1 VDEVDG
7 VLAATIAGSLPKP
20 AWLAAPETLWA
31 PWRLPPETL
40 LEGQRDAVLL
50 ALRDQEQAG
59 IDVVTDGEQ
68 TRRHFV
74 HGFAERLEGIDP
86 ARRARIGI
94 RGDRYVAD
102 VPTVVGPVR
111 RPLPVHAAEAAFVR
125 AGTARR
131 LKWTLPGPMT
141 VVDTVADVH
150 YGDRARLAL
159 DVATALNAEA
169 RELAALGV
177 DAIQFD
183 EPAFNVDAYLRDI
196 EAWGIPALE
205 RAIEGVP
212 CDTAVHICYGYGI
225 KANVDWKAALGGEWR
240 QYERTFPLLARSRIG
255 QVSVECAASRVPLE
269 LLRLLEGKDVLAGV
283 VDVASHRVETAEEV
297 ADTIRRVLEHVPA
310 SRLLACTNCGMAPLP
325 RDVARG
331 KLRALGR
338 GAALVRAELG
348 AATDVRAGA

>member
-1 VDEVDG
+1 MLE
-7 VLAATIAGSLPKP
+7 ATIAGSLPKP

-50 ALRDQEQAG
+50 ALREQEQAG

-86 ARRARIGI
+86 GRRARMGI
-94 RGDRYVAD
+94 RGNRYVAE

-111 RPLPVHAAEAAFVR
+111 RPAAVHAAEATFAR
-125 AGTARR
+125 AATSRR

-141 VVDTVADVH
+141 LVDTVADAH
-150 YGDRARLAL
+150 YGDRAQLAL
-159 DVATALNAEA
+159 DVADALNAEA
-169 RELAALGV
+169 RDLAALGI

-183 EPAFNVDAYLRDI
+183 EPAFNVDAYAGEI
-196 EAWGIPALE
+196 EDWGIAALE
-205 RAIEGVP
+205 RAIEGVS

-225 KANVDWKAALGGEWR
+225 KANLDWKSSLGGEWR

-255 QVSVECAASRVPLE
+255 QVSVECAASRVPLA
-269 LLRLLEGKDVLAGV
+269 LLRLLDGKGVLAGV
-283 VDVASHRVETAEEV
+283 IDVASHRVETPEEV
-297 ADTIRRVLEHVPA
+297 AAMIRQVLEHVPA
-310 SRLLACTNCGMAPLP
+310 SRLLPCTNCGMAPLP
-325 RDVARG
+325 REVARG
-331 KLRALGR
+331 KLRALGC
-338 GAALVRAELG
+338 GTALVRAELG
-348 AATDVRAGA
+348 

>member
-1 VDEVDG
+1 
-7 VLAATIAGSLPKP
+7 VLASTIAGSLPKP
-20 AWLAAPETLWA
+20 AWLATPETLWA

-50 ALRDQEQAG
+50 ALRDQEHSG

-74 HGFAERLEGIDP
+74 HGFAERLDGIDP
-86 ARRARIGI
+86 TRRTRIGI
-94 RGDRYVAD
+94 RGDRYVAE

-111 RPLPVHAAEAAFVR
+111 RVAAVHTDEAVFAR
-125 AGTARR
+125 ASTTRR

-141 VVDTVADVH
+141 LVDTVADTH
-150 YGDRARLAL
+150 YRDRARLAM
-159 DVATALNAEA
+159 DVAAALNAEA

-183 EPAFNVDAYLRDI
+183 EPAFNVDAYLGDI
-196 EAWGIPALE
+196 EAWGIAALE

-225 KANVDWKAALGGEWR
+225 KANIDWKGTLGGEWR
-240 QYERTFPLLARSRIG
+240 QYERTFPLLARSGIG
-255 QVSVECAASRVPLE
+255 QVSVECAASRVPLA
-269 LLRLLEGKDVLAGV
+269 LLRLLDGKGVMAGV
-283 VDVASHRVETAEEV
+283 IDVADHRVETPEEV
-297 ADTIRRVLEHVPA
+297 AGTIRRVLEHVPA
-310 SRLLACTNCGMAPLP
+310 ARLLPCTNCGMAPLP
-325 RDVARG
+325 REVARA

-338 GAALVRAELG
+338 GTALVRAEIG
-348 AATDVRAGA
+348 